1 MSDVT
6 RRNFL
11 KRSLAGGAVL
21 ALPGSLD
28 AASYSRVRGAN
39 DNIRVAIIGLR
50 GKGQSHISDFS
61 KLAGVQVAA
70 LCDVDREILSERA
83 KEFTGYKSNVDTH
96 VDARD
101 VLDRKDI
108 DAIVIA
114 TPHHWH
120 SLLTV
125 WGCQAGKD
133 VYVEKPISHSIW
145 EGRKAVE
152 AARKYKRIVQGGMQ
166 RRSDVGLARV
176 LAYIDEGHIGK
187 LQLARGLCYK
197 QRGSIGKVDGPVP
210 VPESVDYD
218 LWSGPAAMEPL
229 MRKNLHY
236 DWHWVWHTGNGDVGN
251 QGVHEMDTCYRA
263 TGQSGLPSRVLSVG
277 GRLGYIDDGQTA
289 NTQLVFFDY
298 KPVPIIFEVRG
309 LPMAKD
315 NPAMPA
321 YKGGTRVGEVFHC
334 EGGYYAGGA
343 GGGWVYDNNDKKIK
357 QFICDAGEHHASNF
371 IEAVRSRKVE
381 DLNADILKGH
391 NSAAL
396 CHMGNISYRLGEQAS
411 PEHIKEALQADRNA
425 VEAFERFESHI
436 VANGVDLKQ
445 TPVML
450 GLSLQMNPETERFEG
465 AFSEKAN
472 ELVKDNYREPFVVPE
487 QV

>member
-6 RRNFL
+6 RRSFI
-11 KRSLAGGAVL
+11 KRSLVGSAVL
-21 ALPGSLD
+21 ALPGSLS
-28 AASYSRVRGAN
+28 AVEYSRVRGAN
-39 DNIRVAIIGLR
+39 DNIRIAIIGLR
-50 GKGQSHISDFS
+50 GKGQAHMQSFS
-61 KLAGVQVAA
+61 TLDGVQIVA
-70 LCDVDREILSERA
+70 LCDADREILSERA
-83 KEFTGYKSNVDTH
+83 RELTGYKSNVDTH

-108 DAIVIA
+108 DAIVVA
-114 TPHHWH
+114 TPNHWH

-133 VYVEKPISHSIW
+133 VYVEKPASHNIW

-152 AARKYKRIVQGGMQ
+152 AARKYKRIVQAGTQ
-166 RRSDVGLARV
+166 RRSDLGLAKA
-176 LAYIDEGHIGK
+176 LEYINEGHIGK
-187 LQLARGLCYK
+187 LKLARGLCYK
-197 QRGSIGKVDGPVP
+197 QRNSIGKVDGPVP
-210 VPESVDYD
+210 VPESVDYN
-218 LWSGPAAMEPL
+218 LWSGPAPMEPL

-236 DWHWVWHTGNGDVGN
+236 DWHWVWNTGNGDVGN

-309 LPMAKD
+309 LPAAKD

-321 YKGGTRVGEVFHC
+321 YKGGTRVGEIFHC

-343 GGGWVYDNNDKKIK
+343 GGGWIYDNDDKKVK
-357 QFICDAGEHHASNF
+357 QFICDAGAHHAANF
-371 IEAVRSRKVE
+371 IKAVRSRKVE

-396 CHMGNISYRLGEQAS
+396 CHMGNISYRLGKQAS
-411 PEHIKEALQADRNA
+411 LDHIKEVLQDDKNA

-436 VANGVDLKQ
+436 VANEVDLKQ
-445 TPVML
+445 TPVTL

-465 AFSEKAN
+465 SFSEEAN
-472 ELVKDNYREPFVVPE
+472 KLVKDNYREPFVVPD